1 MRPGTPFLQ
10 STFLVANRNSI
21 RGFVRPSVGWSVG
34 RAFFFLRWKTQ
45 VCLINVF
52 QSLKKVNILILRP
65 THADTQTHLHAR
77 NTHALD
83 SQLLVACRPC
93 FQCSKINVASV
104 SCIMQGPSVDILR
117 TPEKRNYLQNYNA
130 FLFFLFKGDSNDD
143 DYSYRA

>member
-1 MRPGTPFLQ
+1 MRPGTQFLP
-10 STFLVANRNSI
+10 SSFLVANHNSI
-21 RGFVRPSVGWSVG
+21 RAFVRWLVRWSGV
-34 RAFFFLRWKTQ
+34 FFLRWKTQ

-93 FQCSKINVASV
+93 FQCPKINVASV